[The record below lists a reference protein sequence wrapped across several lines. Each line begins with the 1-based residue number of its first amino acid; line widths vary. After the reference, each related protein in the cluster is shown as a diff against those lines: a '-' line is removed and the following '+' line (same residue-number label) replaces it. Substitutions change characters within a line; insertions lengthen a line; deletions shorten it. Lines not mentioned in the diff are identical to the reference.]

1 MDYSLLLMSF
11 LVGLMIGLTSMG
23 GAALMAPFLI
33 LVLGVRPAVAVQ
45 SDLIYGAITKIVGA
59 IIHWRQNTVDVPTAL
74 SLAKG
79 SIPGGV
85 LGSLVV
91 FMLPRWYGNA
101 DVYLRQAIGA
111 VLVVVGLV
119 LIARLL
125 GCPRII
131 DPSPH
136 MGLLRGWGSIV
147 WGAVVGFAVGLTSV
161 GSGSL
166 IAPFLMLLFPSAPA
180 KVVGTD
186 VFHAAIL
193 VSVTGALHAGS
204 SPIQWVL
211 ITTLLAG
218 SIPGVFLGSFLVP
231 HLPAKTIRAGLAVL
245 LLATGIKMV

>member
-11 LVGLMIGLTSMG
+11 LVGLLIGLTSMG

-59 IIHWRQNTVDVPTAL
+59 IIHWRQNTVDVAAAMR
-74 SLAKG
+74 LAQG

-91 FMLPRWYGNA
+91 FWLPRWSVNA
-101 DVYLRQAIGA
+101 DVYLRQAIGV
-111 VLVVVGLV
+111 VLVVVGIV
-119 LIARLL
+119 LIARML
-125 GCPRII
+125 GGPRII
-131 DPSPH
+131 DPSLH
-136 MGLLRGWGSIV
+136 EGLLRGWGSII
-147 WGAVVGFAVGLTSV
+147 WGALVGFAVGLTSV

-166 IAPFLMLLFPSAPA
+166 IAPFLMLMFPLAPA

-186 VFHAAIL
+186 IFHAAIL
-193 VSVTGALHAGS
+193 VSVTGALHAS
-204 SPIQWVL
+204 SGPVQWAL
-211 ITTLLAG
+211 IATLLAG
-218 SIPGVFLGSFLVP
+218 SIPGVLFGSLLVP